1 MSDITPFSNSEFHL
15 DMIPDGDSFNVGA
28 PGLAKSLGFRDAPA
42 MMRSVP
48 DAEKGYTSRCTPG
61 GEQQINYVT
70 EAGFYRVIG
79 QRQSA
84 RVKDDAIRA
93 QVERFQHWFYG
104 DVLPT
109 IRRTG
114 GYAAPAPA
122 LSEEEVVHQA
132 LQITYRKVQELEA
145 KAAEDAPKVAYHD
158 DFVCTE
164 DLLRFATVASTLGIT
179 EKRLRE
185 LLAEHGWI
193 FKEEATRRSQKTGE
207 KKTVYR
213 YSEYADKKRYFQRQE
228 VHDAPRFR
236 GEVMHTLKITPDG
249 ATAIVRAVKR
259 WTAVGETPEIEGVPV
274 EDAAPGDLPAA

>member
-1 MSDITPFSNSEFHL
+1 MRDIDLVEVAADGTPTTTSLIVADGTESQHKNVLEMIRHNLSDFEEFGGVAFETRPFDTAGGTQN
-15 DMIPDGDSFNVGA
+15 
-28 PGLAKSLGFRDAPA
+28 
-42 MMRSVP
+42 RSVAVLNREHSMLLMTYMRNTP
-48 DAEKGYTSRCTPG
+48 IIRDFKKRLIHGFVALEK
-61 GEQQINYVT
+61 
-70 EAGFYRVIG
+70 RV
-79 QRQSA
+79 Q
-84 RVKDDAIRA
+84 
-93 QVERFQHWFYG
+93 E
-104 DVLPT
+104 
-109 IRRTG
+109 
-114 GYAAPAPA
+114 APA
-122 LSEEEVVHQA
+122 LTEEEVVHQA

-259 WTAVGETPEIEGVPV
+259 WTAVGETPEIEGIPV
-274 EDAAPGDLPAA
+274 EDVVPSDIPPA

>member
-1 MSDITPFSNSEFHL
+1 MRDIDLVEVAADGTPTTTSLIVADGTESQHKNVLEMIRHNLSDFEEFGGVAFETRPFDTAGGTQN
-15 DMIPDGDSFNVGA
+15 
-28 PGLAKSLGFRDAPA
+28 
-42 MMRSVP
+42 RSVAVLNREHSMLLMTYMRNTP
-48 DAEKGYTSRCTPG
+48 IIRDFKKRLIHGFVALEK
-61 GEQQINYVT
+61 
-70 EAGFYRVIG
+70 RV
-79 QRQSA
+79 Q
-84 RVKDDAIRA
+84 
-93 QVERFQHWFYG
+93 E
-104 DVLPT
+104 
-109 IRRTG
+109 
-114 GYAAPAPA
+114 APA
-122 LSEEEVVHQA
+122 LTEEEVVHQA

-249 ATAIVRAVKR
+249 ATAIVRAVNR
-259 WTAVGETPEIEGVPV
+259 WTAVGETPVVEGVPV
-274 EDAAPGDLPAA
+274 EDVVPSDLPAA

>member
-1 MSDITPFSNSEFHL
+1 MSTLIPITQTDDGRQAVSGRALHEFLEVGAEYRHWFKRMTEYGFAEGADYAVISDRVARQGRGTVERQDHALSL
-15 DMIPDGDSFNVGA
+15 DM
-28 PGLAKSLGFRDAPA
+28 AKELSMIQRTDRGRQARQYFIECEKQAKAPA
-42 MMRSVP
+42 
-48 DAEKGYTSRCTPG
+48 
-61 GEQQINYVT
+61 
-70 EAGFYRVIG
+70 
-79 QRQSA
+79 
-84 RVKDDAIRA
+84 
-93 QVERFQHWFYG
+93 
-104 DVLPT
+104 
-109 IRRTG
+109 
-114 GYAAPAPA
+114 AA
-122 LSEEEVVHQA
+122 LTEEEVVHQA

-259 WTAVGETPEIEGVPV
+259 WTAVGETPEIEGIPV
-274 EDAAPGDLPAA
+274 EDVVPSDLPAA

>member
-1 MSDITPFSNSEFHL
+1 MSTLIPITQTADGRQAVAGRALHEFLKVSEKYTDWFKRMEDYGFIEGQDFVRDSGRSTGGRPRQDHVLTL
-15 DMIPDGDSFNVGA
+15 DM
-28 PGLAKSLGFRDAPA
+28 AKELSMIQRTDRGRQARLYFIECEKQAKAPA
-42 MMRSVP
+42 
-48 DAEKGYTSRCTPG
+48 
-61 GEQQINYVT
+61 
-70 EAGFYRVIG
+70 
-79 QRQSA
+79 
-84 RVKDDAIRA
+84 
-93 QVERFQHWFYG
+93 
-104 DVLPT
+104 
-109 IRRTG
+109 
-114 GYAAPAPA
+114 AA
-122 LSEEEVVHQA
+122 LTEEEVVHQA

-259 WTAVGETPEIEGVPV
+259 WTAVGETPEVEGVPV
-274 EDAAPGDLPAA
+274 EDVVPSDLPAA

>member
-1 MSDITPFSNSEFHL
+1 VRDIDLVEVAADGTPTTTSLIVADGTESQHKNVLEMIRHNLSDFEEFGGVAFETRPFDTAGGTQN
-15 DMIPDGDSFNVGA
+15 
-28 PGLAKSLGFRDAPA
+28 
-42 MMRSVP
+42 RSVAVLNREHSMLLMTYMRNTP
-48 DAEKGYTSRCTPG
+48 IIRDFKKRLIHGFVALEK
-61 GEQQINYVT
+61 
-70 EAGFYRVIG
+70 RV
-79 QRQSA
+79 Q
-84 RVKDDAIRA
+84 
-93 QVERFQHWFYG
+93 E
-104 DVLPT
+104 
-109 IRRTG
+109 
-114 GYAAPAPA
+114 APA
-122 LSEEEVVHQA
+122 LTEEEVVHQA

-259 WTAVGETPEIEGVPV
+259 WTAVGETPEIEGIPV
-274 EDAAPGDLPAA
+274 EDVVPSDLPAA

>member
-1 MSDITPFSNSEFHL
+1 MRDIDLVEVAADGTPTTTSLIVADGTESQHKNVLEMIRHNLSDFEEFGGVAFQTRPFDTAGGTQNRTVAVLNREHSMLLMTYMRNTPIIRDFKKRLIH
-15 DMIPDGDSFNVGA
+15 
-28 PGLAKSLGFRDAPA
+28 GFVAL
-42 MMRSVP
+42 
-48 DAEKGYTSRCTPG
+48 EK
-61 GEQQINYVT
+61 
-70 EAGFYRVIG
+70 RV
-79 QRQSA
+79 Q
-84 RVKDDAIRA
+84 
-93 QVERFQHWFYG
+93 E
-104 DVLPT
+104 
-109 IRRTG
+109 
-114 GYAAPAPA
+114 APA
-122 LSEEEVVHQA
+122 LNEEEVVHQA

-213 YSEYADKKRYFQRQE
+213 YSEYADKKPYFQRQE

-249 ATAIVRAVKR
+249 ATAIVRAVRR
-259 WTAVGETPEIEGVPV
+259 WLDAVPV
-274 EDAAPGDLPAA
+274 EGAAPGDLPAA

>member
-1 MSDITPFSNSEFHL
+1 MRDIDLVEVAADGTPTTTSLIVADGTESQHKNVLEMIRHNLSDFEEFGGVAFETRPFDTAGGTQN
-15 DMIPDGDSFNVGA
+15 
-28 PGLAKSLGFRDAPA
+28 
-42 MMRSVP
+42 RSVAVLNREHSMLLMTYMRNTP
-48 DAEKGYTSRCTPG
+48 IIRDFKKRLIHGFVALEK
-61 GEQQINYVT
+61 
-70 EAGFYRVIG
+70 RV
-79 QRQSA
+79 Q
-84 RVKDDAIRA
+84 
-93 QVERFQHWFYG
+93 E
-104 DVLPT
+104 
-109 IRRTG
+109 
-114 GYAAPAPA
+114 APA
-122 LSEEEVVHQA
+122 LTEEEVVHQA

-259 WTAVGETPEIEGVPV
+259 WTAVGETPVVEGVPV
-274 EDAAPGDLPAA
+274 EDVVPSDLPAA

>member
-1 MSDITPFSNSEFHL
+1 MSTLIPITQSADGRQAVSGRALHEFLEIQTPYHKWFPRMVEYGFTAGQDYTDISVRVAREGRGAMDATDHILTL
-15 DMIPDGDSFNVGA
+15 DMGKEVSMIQRNEKGRRARQYFIECEKQ
-28 PGLAKSLGFRDAPA
+28 AKAPA
-42 MMRSVP
+42 
-48 DAEKGYTSRCTPG
+48 
-61 GEQQINYVT
+61 
-70 EAGFYRVIG
+70 
-79 QRQSA
+79 
-84 RVKDDAIRA
+84 
-93 QVERFQHWFYG
+93 
-104 DVLPT
+104 
-109 IRRTG
+109 
-114 GYAAPAPA
+114 AA
-122 LSEEEVVHQA
+122 LTEEEVVHQA

-274 EDAAPGDLPAA
+274 EDVVPSDLPAA